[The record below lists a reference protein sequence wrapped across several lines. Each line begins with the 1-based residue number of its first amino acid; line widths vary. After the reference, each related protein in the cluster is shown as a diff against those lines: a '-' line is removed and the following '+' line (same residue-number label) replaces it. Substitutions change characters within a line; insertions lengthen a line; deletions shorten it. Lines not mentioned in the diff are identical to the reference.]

1 MEIKEINTKY
11 FENHL
16 CRSIHDTHNLTKGH
30 LNLNELNKLEKGDY
44 DLDKEN
50 EVGKQQLYDSYM
62 NIIDLLK
69 KYCDLNEEDYPIV
82 ATWIIGTY
90 FHNEFES
97 YPYLF
102 LNAMKGSGKTRTL
115 KLITDLS
122 FQGEILLQPTE
133 AVLFRT
139 TGTLGI
145 DEAEG
150 ITRKGQENLRE
161 LLNGCYKKGTKVKR
175 MKQHKTPEGSEQVVE
190 EFNIYRPLA
199 LANINGM
206 EDVLGDRCINIILE
220 RSNNQGIIKL
230 AEIWRQE
237 KIYQDTKEML
247 NQCSLCSVV
256 VGAEA
261 YTEWNNYVLHNYILH
276 TNYTNCIKYTQ
287 LFKTLNLMDLT
298 GREVEL
304 CMPLMLI
311 ALEIDPKIFEILY
324 TSIKNYMEDR
334 KQEQFN
340 DSKDIMLIDM
350 VSQEP
355 DNNYLQIKEIVRRF
369 LDFTQD
375 ENKDDEINPKW
386 IGRALKRLK
395 LIKEKKRLSGGIQ
408 IKLNILKAQ
417 EKIKQFK

>member
-1 MEIKEINTKY
+1 MVGINEEDFK
-11 FENHL
+11 
-16 CRSIHDTHNLTKGH
+16 
-30 LNLNELNKLEKGDY
+30 KLESSGIDIEGE
-44 DLDKEN
+44 KEEEEN
-50 EVGKQQLYDSYM
+50 RLYEAYF
-62 NIIDLLK
+62 NVIDLLK
-69 KYCDLNEEDYPIV
+69 KYCDLNDEDYPIV

-90 FHNEFES
+90 FHSEFES

-122 FQGEILLQPTE
+122 HNGEILLQPTE

-150 ITRKGQENLRE
+150 ITRKGMENLRE

-175 MKQHKTPEGSEQVVE
+175 MKQKKSLDGGMEQVVE

-206 EDVLGDRCINIILE
+206 EDVLGDRCINVILE
-220 RSNNQGIIKL
+220 RSSNPGIVKL
-230 AEIWRQE
+230 AEIWNRE
-237 KIYQDTKEML
+237 KIFIDTKKML

-256 VGAEA
+256 VGAKA
-261 YTEWNNYVLHNYILH
+261 YTEWNNYILHNYILH
-276 TNYTNCIKYTQ
+276 TNYTNDINYIE
-287 LFKTLNLMDLT
+287 LFRSLNLMDLT

-304 CMPLMLI
+304 CLPLMLI
-311 ALEIDPKIFEILY
+311 ASEISPEVYKKLHY
-324 TSIKNYMEDR
+324 SIKNYMIER

-340 DSKDIMLIDM
+340 DSMDIMLIDM
-350 VSQEP
+350 VSQELEERWLFIK
-355 DNNYLQIKEIVRRF
+355 DIVNKYLE
-369 LDFTQD
+369 FTQK
-375 ENKDDEINPKW
+375 ENKDDEINSKW
-386 IGRALKRLK
+386 MGRALKRLK
-395 LIKEKKRLSGGIQ
+395 LIKEKKRLAGGVQ
-408 IKLNILKAQ
+408 IKLDIPKAQ